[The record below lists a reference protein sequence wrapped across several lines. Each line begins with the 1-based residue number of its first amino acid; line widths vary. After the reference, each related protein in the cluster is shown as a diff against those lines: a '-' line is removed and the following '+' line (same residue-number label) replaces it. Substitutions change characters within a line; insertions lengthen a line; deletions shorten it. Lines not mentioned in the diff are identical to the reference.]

1 MKKRFFSLQKALAL
15 SVLLLFTVVMTGCKP
30 QTEIQEVYY
39 YVTPLEN
46 GDPLIQD
53 WFNPMYAQKITITQN
68 SIDAKSTEIKI
79 ELKDS
84 GIKEIT
90 VTDNGNGMDKDKFI
104 DNYAGNNLCVMKLS
118 DTEGIFFIKYT
129 RAGKPDW
136 SGYSTNPSEAPDVG
150 KWYAVSYK
158 NFDSTNKTI
167 QIAGAYNAARKS
179 SCDSLIEA
187 VQEFT
192 IENGYFSTYDD
203 FQLYDGE

>member
-15 SVLLLFTVVMTGCKP
+15 SVLLLFTAVMTGCKP

-46 GDPLIQD
+46 DDPLIQD

-68 SIDAKSTEIKI
+68 SIDAK
-79 ELKDS
+79 
-84 GIKEIT
+84 GIDWSDPNYDFFNE
-90 VTDNGNGMDKDKFI
+90 DGSYKFI

>member
-15 SVLLLFTVVMTGCKP
+15 SVLLLFTAVMTGCKP

-68 SIDAKSTEIKI
+68 SIDAKGLDWSDPNYDWFNE
-79 ELKDS
+79 DGS
-84 GIKEIT
+84 Y
-90 VTDNGNGMDKDKFI
+90 KFI

>member
-15 SVLLLFTVVMTGCKP
+15 SVLLLFTAVMTGCKP

-46 GDPLIQD
+46 DDPLIQD

-68 SIDAKSTEIKI
+68 SIDAKGLDWSDPNYDWFNE
-79 ELKDS
+79 DGS
-84 GIKEIT
+84 Y
-90 VTDNGNGMDKDKFI
+90 KFI

-179 SCDSLIEA
+179 SCESLIEA

>member
-15 SVLLLFTVVMTGCKP
+15 SVLLLFTAVMTGCKP

-46 GDPLIQD
+46 DDPLIQD

-68 SIDAKSTEIKI
+68 SIDAKGLDYS
-79 ELKDS
+79 DPNYDWFNDDGS
-84 GIKEIT
+84 Y
-90 VTDNGNGMDKDKFI
+90 KFI

-118 DTEGIFFIKYT
+118 DKEGIFFIKYT

-179 SCDSLIEA
+179 SCNSLIEA

-192 IENGYFSTYDD
+192 IENGYFTTYDD

>member
-15 SVLLLFTVVMTGCKP
+15 SVLLLFTAVMTGCKP

-46 GDPLIQD
+46 DDPLIQD

-68 SIDAKSTEIKI
+68 SIDAK
-79 ELKDS
+79 
-84 GIKEIT
+84 GIDWSDPNYDFFNE
-90 VTDNGNGMDKDKFI
+90 DGSYKFI

-179 SCDSLIEA
+179 SCESLIEA